1 MARQGSLVSDRDEE
15 VDMASGPVGGR
26 GEVEAT
32 TASVTEQVVP
42 APGAFPVGK
51 PVERLTLKVEF
62 DTPMDSAALAELI
75 AAVKLYG
82 TVVEAKHA
90 VLRRYSREL
99 V

>member
-1 MARQGSLVSDRDEE
+1 MARQGSLVSNQDET
-15 VDMASGPVGGR
+15 VDMASGPVSGGT
-26 GEVEAT
+26 G
-32 TASVTEQVVP
+32 P
-42 APGAFPVGK
+42 APVDPIAAIRDAVIGK

-62 DTPMDSAALAELI
+62 ATPMDSAALGELI
-75 AAVKLYG
+75 AAVKFYG

>member
-1 MARQGSLVSDRDEE
+1 MSDKDKKDALV
-15 VDMASGPVGGR
+15 
-26 GEVEAT
+26 GEA
-32 TASVTEQVVP
+32 QVREDV
-42 APGAFPVGK
+42 K

-62 DTPMDSAALAELI
+62 ATPMDSAALGELI
-75 AAVKLYG
+75 EAVKCYG